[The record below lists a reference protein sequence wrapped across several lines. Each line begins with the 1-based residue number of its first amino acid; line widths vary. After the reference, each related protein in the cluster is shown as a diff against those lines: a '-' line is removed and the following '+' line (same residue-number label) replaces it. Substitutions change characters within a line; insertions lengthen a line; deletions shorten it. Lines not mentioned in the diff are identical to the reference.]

1 MTITEQIEEIIKPY
15 LCIDDDGNA
24 TLHNAQVAIDIEE
37 LFWARKVPYQM
48 NENHCDCGPGYE
60 QSYYVF
66 SWIED
71 GELYTYDILLEW
83 F

>member
-1 MTITEQIEEIIKPY
+1 MSITKQIEEIIKPY
-15 LCIDDDGNA
+15 IIKIGNRKYLRN
-24 TLHNAQVAIDIEE
+24 TQVAIDIKE
-37 LFWARKVPYQM
+37 LFQIRKVPYQM
-48 NENHCDCGPGYE
+48 NENHCECRPGYE

-71 GELYTYDILLEW
+71 GKLYTYDILLEW

>member
-1 MTITEQIEEIIKPY
+1 MSITEQIEEIIKPY
-15 LCIDDDGNA
+15 IVIEDDEEYLC
-24 TLHNAQVAIDIEE
+24 NAQVAIDIEE
-37 LFWARKVPYQM
+37 LFWAKKIPYQV

-60 QSYYVF
+60 QNYYVF

-71 GELYTYDILLEW
+71 GELCTYDILIEY

>member
-1 MTITEQIEEIIKPY
+1 MSIIEQIEQIVKPY
-15 LCIDDDGNA
+15 IVEIENDEEYLCD
-24 TLHNAQVAIDIEE
+24 AQVITDIEE
-37 LFWARKVPYQM
+37 LFLSQEVHYQM

>member
-1 MTITEQIEEIIKPY
+1 MSITEQIKEIIEPY
-15 LCIDDDGNA
+15 ICFSRDGKEE
-24 TLHNAQVAIDIEE
+24 LYDSQVVIDIKE
-37 LFWARKVPYQM
+37 LFCSQNVPYQI

-83 F
+83 Y

>member
-1 MTITEQIEEIIKPY
+1 MSITEKIEQIIQPYIIKIGNREY
-15 LCIDDDGNA
+15 LRN
-24 TLHNAQVAIDIEE
+24 TQVAIDIEE
-37 LFWARKVPYQM
+37 LFWSQKVPFQI
-48 NENHCDCGPGYE
+48 NENHCDCGPGYD